1 MMREKIEVLLEKYYE
16 GKTSLEE
23 EKKIKKLLLITPG
36 YETEKQF
43 FLGLEVMKSMEPTPR
58 SAPKTKGEMGLW
70 QKVAAVMVV
79 FIGLYW
85 LFVDHQSK
93 REEAIAYAQVM
104 EAFSLIRENMEKGT
118 TSLGAMKEM
127 KHLNKAN
134 ELFNINEKEEQQ

>member
-1 MMREKIEVLLEKYYE
+1 MKEKIAALLKKYYE

-23 EKKIKKLLLITPG
+23 ERELKKLLLTIPG
-36 YETEKQF
+36 YEEEKQF
-43 FLGLEVMKSMEPTPR
+43 FLGLEVMKSMEPMPR
-58 SAPKTKGEMGLW
+58 SAPKAKGEISLW

-79 FIGLYW
+79 FIGLTW

-93 REEAIAYAQVM
+93 KEEALAYAQVM

-118 TSLGAMKEM
+118 TSLYVMKEM
-127 KHLNKAN
+127 KHLNKTN